1 MRTNWLRPKRDQFVL
16 DLDQA
21 SMHVAW
27 SKTLLVLTA
36 RLINSVLDTLL
47 QTIIADF
54 GIEFTIPSDKAI
66 IELERRANRRLEIL
80 LSNA

>member
-1 MRTNWLRPKRDQFVL
+1 
-16 DLDQA
+16 
-21 SMHVAW
+21 MHVAW

-36 RLINSVLDTLL
+36 CVINSVLDTLL

-54 GIEFTIPSDKAI
+54 GIEFTIPADKAI

>member
-1 MRTNWLRPKRDQFVL
+1 ML

-36 RLINSVLDTLL
+36 CLINSVLDILL

-54 GIEFTIPSDKAI
+54 GIDFTIPADKAI
-66 IELERRANRRLEIL
+66 TIGLERRANRRLENSSQQRL
-80 LSNA
+80 